1 MGEGNGF
8 KHEEELV
15 SAMSTQALEI
25 KLKTLRDQSNKH
37 SQALTQ
43 KLATSQSGQNLL
55 HIGSSL
61 STLPPD
67 LHALLTQLHPVV
79 SAAEGT
85 EKQRLQALQK
95 LVSCGNE
102 IRSERRRVEH
112 ARECSDLYSDL
123 MAAEKDVKRD
133 SGMRK
138 RNVLIVEESPSGQS
152 SDDTFGECGR
162 SERVHSS

>member
-1 MGEGNGF
+1 MTEENGHANDEEG
-8 KHEEELV
+8 V
-15 SAMSTQALEI
+15 SALSTQALET
-25 KLKTLRDQSNKH
+25 KLRALRDQSNKH

-67 LHALLTQLHPVV
+67 LHSLLTHLHPVL

-85 EKQRLQALQK
+85 EKQRLQSLQK
-95 LVSCGNE
+95 LVACGNE
-102 IRSERRRVEH
+102 IRAEQRRVEH
-112 ARECSDLYSDL
+112 AVECLALYEDLV
-123 MAAEKDVKRD
+123 AAEHDVKRD

-138 RNVLIVEESPSGQS
+138 RNVLIVEESTSDS
-152 SDDTFGECGR
+152 SDGNDLGK
-162 SERVHSS
+162 